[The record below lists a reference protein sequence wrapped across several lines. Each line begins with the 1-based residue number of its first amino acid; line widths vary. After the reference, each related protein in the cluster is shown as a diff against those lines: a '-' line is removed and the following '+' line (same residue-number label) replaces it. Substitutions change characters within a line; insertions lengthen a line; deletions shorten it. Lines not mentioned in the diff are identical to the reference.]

1 MSEPDL
7 SPVKP
12 YPGYPGLA
20 AADATPAARSV
31 LGYGRTPK
39 IAPAV
44 PEAWS
49 KNVPLDHALL
59 VDGENL
65 AVITIRRPT
74 GADIAELM
82 EQDPDETTLPIRLRA
97 LICGV
102 HPAVFAALAA
112 DDSERVADA
121 LVPFLPRAI
130 LALEEDLAREGVS
143 D

>member
-20 AADATPAARSV
+20 AAEATPAAGPG
-31 LGYGRTPK
+31 LGFGRTPE
-39 IAPAV
+39 ISPAV

-49 KNVPLDHALL
+49 TTVPLEHALL

-65 AVITIRRPT
+65 AVIAIRRPT
-74 GADIAELM
+74 GSDIAELM
-82 EQDPDETTLPIRLRA
+82 EQDPDEATLPIRLRA
-97 LICGV
+97 RICGV

-130 LALEEDLAREGVS
+130 LALEEALARDGAS

>member
-12 YPGYPGLA
+12 YPGYPGLSA
-20 AADATPAARSV
+20 AEATPAARSV
-31 LGYGRTPK
+31 SGYGRLPE

-49 KNVPLDHALL
+49 TNVPLEHALL

-74 GADIAELM
+74 GADIA
-82 EQDPDETTLPIRLRA
+82 PIS
-97 LICGV
+97 
-102 HPAVFAALAA
+102 P
-112 DDSERVADA
+112 S
-121 LVPFLPRAI
+121 
-130 LALEEDLAREGVS
+130 
-143 D
+143 

>member
-20 AADATPAARSV
+20 PADATPAARPD
-31 LGYGRTPK
+31 YGRAPE

-49 KNVPLDHALL
+49 KTVPLDHALI

-82 EQDPDETTLPIRLRA
+82 EQDPDETTLPTRLRA

-130 LALEEDLAREGVS
+130 LALEEDLAREGAS